1 VLNGFAQQV
10 SLLLTILLSVAVV
23 AVDTLQLG
31 VVVLGDIEQELDS
44 L

>member
-1 VLNGFAQQV
+1 V

-23 AVDTLQLG
+23 EAENPLLSVVAAEAQVDS
-31 VVVLGDIEQELDS
+31 EQELDS